1 MLFFHLIEGILIG
14 FLMAVPI
21 GAVGILCIRRTLN
34 GGRRQGY
41 TTGLAGASADLVFS
55 FVSASGIRLV
65 SDFIADYRDEIRL
78 AGGVILLV
86 MGVLMIRSPRG
97 PIVRQESILNDTRIY
112 FSTFVLAL
120 TNPLVMFSYA
130 AVLAMIGV
138 EKLFQEYLS
147 LSTLFAGVFLGSLL
161 WFILI
166 SNLAHRFR
174 EKVAEEK
181 LVITNRIAGALLF
194 LIGLWAVWNGAL
206 GLR

>member
-34 GGRRQGY
+34 SGRRQGY